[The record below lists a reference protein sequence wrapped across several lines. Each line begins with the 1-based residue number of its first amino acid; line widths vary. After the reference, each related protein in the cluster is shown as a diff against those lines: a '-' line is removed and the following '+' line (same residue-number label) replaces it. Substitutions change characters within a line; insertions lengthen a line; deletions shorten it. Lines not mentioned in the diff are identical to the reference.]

1 MPPVILSGSSLLSKA
16 SHYTSRSCCMCP
28 AICIVSQRSQSIG
41 EYYVLDMSPCP
52 AHLSHLDMPRATHP
66 DPAPGRLKSHSMC
79 RPAREP
85 PVGLEAPCC
94 CTHHTTPNTTL
105 GRLLPLALTLL
116 ALLAYS
122 SPSTAG
128 HTFKMPPFINNPLP
142 SSMRSKYCITS
153 LYLRAPPGWMR
164 LAQEAA
170 IRGTSGTC
178 GPMGASYCSGNDMSL

>member
-1 MPPVILSGSSLLSKA
+1 MSSRLVVWSRPTLDPLSPYS
-16 SHYTSRSCCMCP
+16 
-28 AICIVSQRSQSIG
+28 
-41 EYYVLDMSPCP
+41 
-52 AHLSHLDMPRATHP
+52 
-66 DPAPGRLKSHSMC
+66 PAPKSLGVWTAAADSQGAAPC
-79 RPAREP
+79 ASLVIGLSLGL
-85 PVGLEAPCC
+85 PVCC